1 MSQTKMHVCV
11 IVTLLLVGDMRD
23 EEIFYTLLLF
33 VRVMSSYLYTFMYL
47 VPFFCC
53 FSVLYVEKE
62 QTQDFH

>member
-11 IVTLLLVGDMRD
+11 IVTLLLVRDMRD

-33 VRVMSSYLYTFMYL
+33 VRVMSSYLCTFMCL
-47 VPFFCC
+47 VPFF
-53 FSVLYVEKE
+53 FAASVYVEKE